1 MIIFEGGYFGFIMVF
16 SILFYMFE
24 IFHNEKILIFN
35 FKIFLNNMYD
45 IRYWQSATPTEG
57 DAGLRGNR
65 R

>member
-1 MIIFEGGYFGFIMVF
+1 MKK
-16 SILFYMFE
+16 
-24 IFHNEKILIFN
+24 NLIFN
-35 FKIFLNNMYD
+35 FKIFLNNMFD